1 MTIKATKSVSEH
13 HATTLSNEYNHSND
27 NEQQQQQHLAHVLEI
42 VQDLKA
48 LSILLAVESITFILD
63 LVCLAS

>member
-1 MTIKATKSVSEH
+1 H
-13 HATTLSNEYNHSND
+13 HATTLSDEYNHSND
-27 NEQQQQQHLAHVLEI
+27 NEQQQQQQRLAHVLQI